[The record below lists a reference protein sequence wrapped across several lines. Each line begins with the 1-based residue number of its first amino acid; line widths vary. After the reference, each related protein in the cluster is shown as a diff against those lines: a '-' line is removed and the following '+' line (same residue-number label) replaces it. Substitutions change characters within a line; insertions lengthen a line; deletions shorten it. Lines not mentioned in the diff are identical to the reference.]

1 MSNVSLNSVMASI
14 LTVGMLIPLSI
25 AAQEHLEP
33 EHGVFSVWTAAY
45 QERIREVFAEGYRY
59 DVLLKAIILDSSS
72 TESLIALRQSP
83 DGLETV
89 HLAAA
94 TDICNHSFL
103 PQPEGSRRRSEIAP
117 IQIKVTRRPIDKH
130 TADDIMTLWKKV
142 LLETRYAEPGRFG
155 KDGVIYMF
163 SMKDPYRGIL
173 SGQIWSSEAKSRM
186 EHFTHLAESLV
197 RYTHQS
203 LTQTE
208 LDQVVNNTRHFL
220 AP

>member
-94 TDICNHSFL
+94 TDICNRSFL
-103 PQPEGSRRRSEIAP
+103 PQPEGPSPLIAP
-117 IQIKVTRRPIDKH
+117 TRR
-130 TADDIMTLWKKV
+130 
-142 LLETRYAEPGRFG
+142 
-155 KDGVIYMF
+155 
-163 SMKDPYRGIL
+163 
-173 SGQIWSSEAKSRM
+173 
-186 EHFTHLAESLV
+186 
-197 RYTHQS
+197 
-203 LTQTE
+203 
-208 LDQVVNNTRHFL
+208 
-220 AP
+220 